1 MKRQAKPDLLQ
12 ILLCVA
18 LLATYLVFIFI
29 LPPLQ
34 PASVTVQTSTPDT
47 YYQAQVIKV
56 TDGDSITVRA
66 GTLSGTGDENVK
78 IRLAEIDAPER
89 GQPWGDRSRQELASL
104 VAGKTVIVQ
113 PKGKDRYGRTI
124 AHVVIDGRDVN
135 AVMID
140 RGAAWAYRAYL
151 EDQSLIV
158 AEAQAKSGGVG
169 LWALPEG
176 QRLPPWEYRAAQNDD
191 APVFVGR

>member
-1 MKRQAKPDLLQ
+1 MNARRPLSVIQ
-12 ILLCVA
+12 ILLCAA
-18 LLATYLVFIFI
+18 LFGAFVGLVSL
-29 LPPLQ
+29 LPLPQ
-34 PASVTVQTSTPDT
+34 TAQTTVKKSRITPSF
-47 YYQAQVIKV
+47 QAQVIKI

-66 GTLSGTGDENVK
+66 GTWSGTGDENVK

-89 GQPWGDRSRQELASL
+89 GQPWGDRSRRELTSL

-124 AHVVIDGRDVN
+124 AHIVIDGRDVN
-135 AVMID
+135 AVMIE

-169 LWALPEG
+169 LWALPQS